1 MKIGNFKLFKLI
13 DRQSIGL
20 SLMNLYIIKELI
32 LPFLFGMGIFT
43 SLGLSI
49 GAVFEIIRK
58 VTDSG
63 LHWGVA
69 AKILLLRMPE
79 FIVFAFPMSM
89 LLATL
94 MTYGRLSSD
103 SELIALRSIGVNIY
117 RLIIPAIAFSL
128 CIVATT
134 LWFNNFVAPVAS
146 YQASATLR
154 EALGKTK
161 TDFETQ
167 NILFPEYA
175 DIETKNG
182 DQKEVLT
189 RLFYAEEFDG
199 ERMKKLTVLDRS
211 RGSVSQIVVASS
223 AEWNVLENIW
233 DFYNGTI
240 YIVGADGSYSNI
252 VRFQHQQLALPK
264 TPLDLTKKAK
274 KNSEM
279 TIFEAQKFLKVIE
292 HSADESRIRKW
303 QVRIQE
309 KISIPFACL
318 VFAVMGAVLGIQ
330 PQDSGKARSFG
341 ICIGLIFGYYL
352 LSFISQSLGISGVVP
367 PWLAA
372 WLPNFLGLG
381 AAGGLLAKAMD

>member
-1 MKIGNFKLFKLI
+1 MKIASLKTF

-20 SLMNLYIIKELI
+20 SVMNFYIIKELI

-49 GAVFEIIRK
+49 GAVFELIRK

-69 AKILLLRMPE
+69 AKVLLLKTPE

-94 MTYGRLSSD
+94 MTYSRLSSD
-103 SELIALRSIGVNIY
+103 SELIALRSVGVNLY
-117 RLIIPAIAFSL
+117 RLIMPAIAFSL
-128 CIVATT
+128 CVVALTF
-134 LWFNNFVAPVAS
+134 WVNNFVAPAAT
-146 YQASATLR
+146 YQAAVTLKQ
-154 EALGKTK
+154 ALGETRPN
-161 TDFETQ
+161 FETQ

-175 DIETKNG
+175 DFEING
-182 DQKEVLT
+182 EKQERLI
-189 RLFYAEEFDG
+189 RLFYAEEFNG
-199 ERMKKLTVLDRS
+199 ERMINITVLDRS
-211 RGSVSQIVVASS
+211 SREVSQIVVARS
-223 AEWNVLENIW
+223 AQWNVAENIW
-233 DFYNGTI
+233 DFYDGTI
-240 YIVGADGSYSNI
+240 YLVGVDGDYNNI
-252 VRFQHQQLALPK
+252 VRFQHQQLALPQTALDITEKKK
-264 TPLDLTKKAK
+264 TK
-274 KNSEM
+274 EM
-279 TIFEAQKFLKVIE
+279 NILEAREYLEVVK

-309 KISIPFACL
+309 KIALPFACL
-318 VFAVMGAVLGIQ
+318 VFAAIGAVLGVR
-330 PQDSGKARSFG
+330 PQDSSKATSFG

-352 LSFISQSLGISGVVP
+352 LSFICQSFGISGVVP

-381 AAGGLLAKAMD
+381 AAGGLLAKATD

>member
-1 MKIGNFKLFKLI
+1 MKIGIFKLI
-13 DRQSIGL
+13 DRQTIGL
-20 SLMNLYIIKELI
+20 SVMNLYIIRELI

-49 GAVFEIIRK
+49 GAVFELIRK

-94 MTYGRLSSD
+94 MTYSRLSSD

-117 RLIIPAIAFSL
+117 RLIMPAIAFSL
-128 CIVATT
+128 CIVAIT
-134 LWFNNFVAPVAS
+134 LWFNNFIAPVAT
-146 YQASATLR
+146 YQAAATLN
-154 EALGKTK
+154 EALGKTRA
-161 TDFETQ
+161 DFETQ
-167 NILFPEYA
+167 NILLPEYA
-175 DIETKNG
+175 DIETKEG
-182 DQKEVLT
+182 DTKEVLT
-189 RLFYAEEFDG
+189 RIFYAEEFDG

-211 RGSVSQIVVASS
+211 RGSVSQIVVARS
-223 AEWNVLENIW
+223 AQWNVLENIW

-240 YIVGADGSYSNI
+240 YLVGNDGSYSNI
-252 VRFQHQQLALPK
+252 VRFQHQQLALPQ
-264 TPLDLTKKAK
+264 TALDITKKGK
-274 KNSEM
+274 KTKEM
-279 TIFEAQKFLKVIE
+279 TIFEAREYLEIIKQG
-292 HSADESRIRKW
+292 ADESRVRKW

-318 VFAVMGAVLGIQ
+318 VFAVIGAVLGIR
-330 PQDSGKARSFG
+330 PQDSGKATSFG

-352 LSFISQSLGISGVVP
+352 LSFISQSLGISGALP

-381 AAGGLLAKAMD
+381 AAGGLLTKATD